1 MTIDQLIQTVRA
13 DAKRHSMTPTELA
26 LAAGL
31 SAKTLRNMFGK
42 GWNPRAQTLRQVRTA
57 LDKIESSG
65 IRNNA

>member
-31 SAKTLRNMFGK
+31 SAKTLRNMFCK